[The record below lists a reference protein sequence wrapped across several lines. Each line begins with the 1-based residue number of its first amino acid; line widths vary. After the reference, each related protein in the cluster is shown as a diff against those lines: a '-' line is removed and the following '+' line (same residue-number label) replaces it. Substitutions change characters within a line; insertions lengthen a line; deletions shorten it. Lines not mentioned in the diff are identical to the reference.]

1 MLLIYFIQQNRRSW
15 HEDSG
20 RLTQSQFTLGAG
32 SGESGG
38 NESDNSTE
46 ESLANRSE
54 TLKRAS
60 GIHPKPKD
68 EVALR
73 KSHRDLSAHR
83 SSIAGSV
90 IHSSCISFIEY
101 LVAS

>member
-1 MLLIYFIQQNRRSW
+1 M
-15 HEDSG
+15 
-20 RLTQSQFTLGAG
+20 TQSQFVLGG

-46 ESLANRSE
+46 ESLTHRSE
-54 TLKRAS
+54 TFKRPI
-60 GIHPKPKD
+60 GGVHHQKPKD

-83 SSIAGSV
+83 SSISGNVFVDYCGILLKQFKA
-90 IHSSCISFIEY
+90 IY
-101 LVAS
+101 LNEQLKKI

>member
-1 MLLIYFIQQNRRSW
+1 MQNRRSW

-20 RLTQSQFTLGAG
+20 RLTQSQFTLGG

-46 ESLANRSE
+46 DSLTPRSE
-54 TLKRAS
+54 TFKRGAAV
-60 GIHPKPKD
+60 IHHPKPKD

-73 KSHRDLSAHR
+73 KSHRDLSTHR
-83 SSIAGSV
+83 SSVSGN
-90 IHSSCISFIEY
+90 FTLNEY
-101 LVAS
+101 RFYVVMFL